1 MEEKNNNAMDKA
13 ERLLGGG
20 AAEVKP
26 MPSPTVEKSSEK
38 VFSERQKREKKLL
51 KQRKRA
57 QERMKKMEAAAVRRE
72 QKNKEKQHRKS
83 KNKSKNGGYVAA
95 IVSLGVFSVV
105 LAGVLTFTLLTP
117 VKESSDL
124 EYAYRRSFYDAVEQV
139 DNIDLNLSKT
149 LASKD
154 SYAVQNYLLNLAVN
168 SEVAENDFQSL
179 PLKDENK
186 FYTTKIVN
194 QVGDYA
200 KYLNKKLA
208 RGEELS
214 SSDKAGL
221 RTLYTANLELKN
233 ALYKMLDDVDGDFNF
248 TDMEKIGNN
257 FVTEGF
263 NELQNLSVEY
273 PELIYDGP
281 FSDGIEQVEVKG
293 LFGEEV
299 KRSAAR
305 ETFASAF
312 AFYGI
317 GDVCDCGETVGKI
330 PCYNFST
337 LVNEEE
343 LYASVSKIG
352 GKIISFSY
360 PGSCRETVV
369 DEDTALE
376 KATEFLSNVG
386 IRDVKAVWSNLDN
399 GLYTFNLVYEEQGVV
414 FYPDMVKVRVCAETG
429 TVIGMD
435 AVGYYLNHTDRS
447 VPNAKLGEAAARK
460 YLSDDLSVQTVR
472 LAVVATGKNSER
484 LSYEFCGEADG
495 DTYYIYIDAENGRQL
510 EAFKVIVSQDG
521 KLLA

>member
-20 AAEVKP
+20 AADVKP
-26 MPSPTVEKSSEK
+26 IQSPPVKEIS
-38 VFSERQKREKKLL
+38 QKREKKLL

-57 QERMKKMEAAAVRRE
+57 QERMKKMEADAARRE
-72 QKNKEKQHRKS
+72 QKNKEKQHREIKK
-83 KNKSKNGGYVAA
+83 KNKNGGYVAA
-95 IVSLGVFSVV
+95 IVALGVFSIVV
-105 LAGVLTFTLLTP
+105 SGVLTFTLLTP

-179 PLKDENK
+179 PLKDESK

-214 SSDKAGL
+214 SSDKEGL
-221 RTLYTANLELKN
+221 RSLYNANLELKN
-233 ALYKMLDDVDGDFNF
+233 ALYKMLGDVDEDFNF
-248 TDMEKIGNN
+248 TEMEKIEDNL
-257 FVTEGF
+257 VTEGF

-281 FSDGIEQVEVKG
+281 FSDGEDNTVAKG
-293 LFGEEV
+293 LSGEEV
-299 KRSAAR
+299 KRATAR

-312 AFYGI
+312 AAHGI
-317 GDVCDCGETVGKI
+317 SNVNDCGETAGKI
-330 PCYNFST
+330 PCFNFSAE
-337 LVNEEE
+337 VNGEE

-352 GKIISFSY
+352 GKVISFSY
-360 PGSCRETVV
+360 PGSCKETVI

-376 KATEFLSNVG
+376 KATEFLEGVG
-386 IRDVKAVWSNLDN
+386 IRGVKAVWANLDN
-399 GLYTFNLVYEEQGVV
+399 GLYTFNLIYEENGVV

-447 VPNAKLGEAAARK
+447 APSAKIKEAAARK
-460 YLSDDLSVQTVR
+460 YLSGDLSVQTVR
-472 LAVVATGKNSER
+472 LAVVATGRNSER
-484 LSYEFCGEADG
+484 LSYEFCGEQDG